1 MEKEYIK
8 VEIVKVDGDSV
19 ECSASACISGGEHLS
34 NLIETLFYS
43 LISSMETSEQKL
55 VFRDMVLDRLAY
67 VMAKDEAY
75 KNEAEDD
82 FKNKI
87 KSLLKDLADV
97 LDK

>member
-8 VEIVKVDGDSV
+8 GEIVKVEGDSV
-19 ECSASACISGGEHLS
+19 KCSASACILGGEHLS

-67 VMAKDEAY
+67 VSSKDEAY